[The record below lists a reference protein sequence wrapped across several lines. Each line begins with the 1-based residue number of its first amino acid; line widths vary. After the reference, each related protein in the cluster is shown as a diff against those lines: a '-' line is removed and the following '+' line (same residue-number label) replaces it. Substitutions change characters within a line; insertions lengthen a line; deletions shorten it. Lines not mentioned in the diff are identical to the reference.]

1 MLVAKKNNISP
12 PHNNRQLRKFS
23 REEFQSQPQAAEPT
37 FNRILRRI
45 AVEEIPE
52 SSRRAKEFTSSSDP
66 NFNKIQP
73 LSAEK
78 LSHTEPPQAK
88 SYLSLKTEE
97 SRHLS
102 VSKTSPQIQGNWL
115 KDRAVAA
122 HC

>member
-23 REEFQSQPQAAEPT
+23 REEFQSQPQAAEPN

-73 LSAEK
+73 LSAENFRTPNPRK
-78 LSHTEPPQAK
+78 RNRTCL
-88 SYLSLKTEE
+88 
-97 SRHLS
+97 
-102 VSKTSPQIQGNWL
+102 
-115 KDRAVAA
+115 
-122 HC
+122 